1 MQNIAVAAPSSTPQ
15 VSSASYR
22 VSLILGGIA
31 VGALWFIL
39 CRYLSSEWALNEQY
53 SYGWFVPFFAAYLFW
68 LRWED
73 RPAAFRT
80 SDFGFRICG
89 VIAVCAL
96 LLLLPLRLFEI
107 GNPDW
112 RPLGWLHAAIV
123 VGLTLFLI
131 WTAGGAAWLK
141 HFAFPVCF
149 IFVAVPWVSAIEMP
163 VIQNLMRGVAAVA
176 AETLNLFGIPAQLEG
191 NLIRI
196 NGGLVGVN
204 EACSGVRSL
213 QTSLMIGLLF
223 GELKRLPLVRRAL
236 LVAGAV
242 AIALL
247 ANCLRALFLVWLAT
261 GRQVEAVTRWH
272 DIAGYSIV
280 LIVFVGTMLLAS
292 LLARKGQSRKAK
304 VEDELS
310 ERGPDIRF
318 LLPTSYFLLLLI
330 WLVAVEIGVEFWYR
344 AHERN
349 LIAEKTWS
357 VQFPANAPGFHETE
371 IDEGVRRTLRFDHGR
386 QAWWTV
392 SAKPE
397 GSESTSARAYAFF
410 FRWNARGSSVVRA
423 RAHRPD
429 ICLPSVGW
437 TLAADDGT
445 RNYQVGN
452 VSVPFRCNVFQRQGT
467 SAVAYTYFCLQE
479 DQRRPNE
486 DRPDLRVTGGAQP
499 DWSLRERTRVVREGV
514 RNLGQQVLEIILL
527 SPAPMDGATVEE
539 EFARTLEALVR
550 PEPDHS

>member
-1 MQNIAVAAPSSTPQ
+1 MELWIRFTQNGNILFLDTIAPNRPVAENAALSIGKRRWQLVLLFS
-15 VSSASYR
+15 VLAS
-22 VSLILGGIA
+22 
-31 VGALWFIL
+31 LWLIL
-39 CRYLSSEWALNEQY
+39 CRHLSSEWALNEQY

-80 SDFGFRICG
+80 SEFGFRICG
-89 VIAVCAL
+89 VIAVSAL

-131 WTAGGAAWLK
+131 WTVGGAAWLK

-149 IFVAVPWVSAIEMP
+149 ILVAVPWVSAIEMP

-223 GELKRLPLVRRAL
+223 GELKKLPLVRRAL

-247 ANCLRALFLVWLAT
+247 ANCLRALFLVWVAT
-261 GRQVEAVTRWH
+261 SRQVEAVTRWH

-280 LIVFVGTMLLAS
+280 LIVFVGTMILAGF
-292 LLARKGQSRKAK
+292 ACDEKEKVKRRKS
-304 VEDELS
+304 EDELS
-310 ERGPDIRF
+310 LRGAGIKPF
-318 LLPTSYFLLLLI
+318 PTSYFLLPTFAHLAGRGGNRRGA
-330 WLVAVEIGVEFWYR
+330 LV
-344 AHERN
+344 
-349 LIAEKTWS
+349 S
-357 VQFPANAPGFHETE
+357 
-371 IDEGVRRTLRFDHGR
+371 
-386 QAWWTV
+386 
-392 SAKPE
+392 
-397 GSESTSARAYAFF
+397 
-410 FRWNARGSSVVRA
+410 RA
-423 RAHRPD
+423 RTQSHRGEK
-429 ICLPSVGW
+429 LVGAIPGQCSGFSRNRNRRRRAPH
-437 TLAADDGT
+437 LA
-445 RNYQVGN
+445 
-452 VSVPFRCNVFQRQGT
+452 
-467 SAVAYTYFCLQE
+467 L
-479 DQRRPNE
+479 RPRTPGLV
-486 DRPDLRVTGGAQP
+486 DSFSKAGGK
-499 DWSLRERTRVVREGV
+499 
-514 RNLGQQVLEIILL
+514 
-527 SPAPMDGATVEE
+527 
-539 EFARTLEALVR
+539 
-550 PEPDHS
+550 